1 MDRDKRAALMALG
14 SVIDP
19 EVGLDVVTMG
29 LLYGLDLTPE
39 SVDVS
44 LTLTSQGC
52 PLGPTIVKMAQEALE
67 GVAGDR
73 AVSIQLRWDPSWS
86 PAMLSREGRDRLMP

>member
-1 MDRDKRAALMALG
+1 MERDKRAALIALG

-29 LLYGLDLTPE
+29 LLYGLRITPDGL
-39 SVDVS
+39 DVR

-52 PLGPTIVKMAQEALE
+52 PLGPTIVKMAREALE

-73 AVSIQLRWDPSWS
+73 SVSIELDWDPPWS
-86 PAMLSREGRDRLMP
+86 PAMLSQEGRRRLRV

>member
-1 MDRDKRAALMALG
+1 MEQGKRVALIALG

-19 EVGLDVVTMG
+19 EVGLDIVNMG
-29 LLYGLDLTPE
+29 LVYGLEVTPAR
-39 SVDVS
+39 VDAR

-52 PLGPTIVKMAQEALE
+52 PLGPTIVQMAREALE

-73 AVSIQLRWDPSWS
+73 AVAIELSWDPPWS
-86 PAMLSREGRDRLMP
+86 PAMLSEEGRRRLMP

>member
-1 MDRDKRAALMALG
+1 MDKDKRAALTALG

-29 LLYGLDLTPE
+29 LLYGLEVTPA
-39 SVDVS
+39 SVDVR

-52 PLGPTIVKMAQEALE
+52 PLGPTIIQMAQDALDD
-67 GVAGDR
+67 VAGNR
-73 AVSIQLRWDPSWS
+73 AVSITLDWDPPWS
-86 PAMLSREGRDRLMP
+86 PAMLSPEGRRRLMP

>member
-1 MDRDKRAALMALG
+1 MDIAKRAALIALG

-29 LLYGLDLTPE
+29 LVYGLEATPKRLAVE
-39 SVDVS
+39 
-44 LTLTSQGC
+44 LTLTSEGC
-52 PLGPTIVKMAQEALE
+52 PLGPTIVRMAQEALE

-73 AVSIQLRWDPSWS
+73 EVEVELRWDPPWS
-86 PAMLSREGRDRLMP
+86 PAMLSSEGRERLMP

>member
-1 MDRDKRAALMALG
+1 MDADKRAALMALN

-29 LLYGLDLTPE
+29 LLYGLDVTPA
-39 SVDVS
+39 SVDVR

-52 PLGPTIVKMAQEALE
+52 PLGPTIIKMAREALE
-67 GVAGDR
+67 GIAGDR
-73 AVSIQLRWDPSWS
+73 AVNIELDWTPPWS
-86 PAMLSREGRDRLMP
+86 PAMLSQEGRRQLMP

>member
-1 MDRDKRAALMALG
+1 MDRDKRAALIALG

-29 LLYGLDLTPE
+29 LLYGLRLTPE

-52 PLGPTIVKMAQEALE
+52 PLGPTIVKMAREALE

-73 AVSIQLRWDPSWS
+73 AVSIELQWEPPWS
-86 PAMLSREGRDRLMP
+86 PAMLSREGREQLMP

>member
-1 MDRDKRAALMALG
+1 MEQGKRVALIALG

-19 EVGLDVVTMG
+19 EVGLDIVNMG
-29 LLYGLDLTPE
+29 LVYGLDVTA
-39 SVDVS
+39 SGMTAN

-52 PLGPTIVKMAQEALE
+52 PLGPTIVQMAREALE

-73 AVSIQLRWDPSWS
+73 AVTVELTWDPPWS
-86 PAMLSREGRDRLMP
+86 PAMISEEGRRRLMP

>member
-1 MDRDKRAALMALG
+1 MEKAKRAALMALG

-29 LLYGLDLTPE
+29 LLYGLDVTPDR
-39 SVDVS
+39 VDVR

-52 PLGPTIVKMAQEALE
+52 PLGPTIVNMAREALD

-73 AVSIQLRWDPSWS
+73 AVSIELRWDPPWS
-86 PAMLSREGRDRLMP
+86 PDMLSRDGRRRLMP

>member
-1 MDRDKRAALMALG
+1 MDQAKRVALIALG

-19 EVGLDVVTMG
+19 EVGLDIVNMG
-29 LLYGLDLTPE
+29 LLYGLEVTGA
-39 SVDVS
+39 SVNVG

-52 PLGPTIVKMAQEALE
+52 PLGPAIVSMAREALE

-73 AVSIQLRWDPSWS
+73 AVFIELRWDPPWS
-86 PAMLSREGRDRLMP
+86 PAMLSEEGRRRLMP

>member
-1 MDRDKRAALMALG
+1 MDIAKRAALIALG

-19 EVGLDVVTMG
+19 EVGLDVVNMG
-29 LLYGLDLTPE
+29 LVYGLEVTLE
-39 SVDVS
+39 RLDVR

-52 PLGPTIVKMAQEALE
+52 PLGPTIVRMAQEALE

-73 AVSIQLRWDPSWS
+73 TVGVELRWDPPWS
-86 PAMLSREGRDRLMP
+86 PAMLSAEGREQLMP